1 MTRPKLLAIGGAHI
15 DRRGQV
21 SGIYVPGASNPGTMS
36 EDVGG
41 GVFNAVRNAARR
53 GVGVSLMSVRGA
65 DSAGENVARA
75 IERAGLSL
83 AGVVPPAIRGHQWT
97 LLLGRAADG
106 FMAVELPERDEAPF
120 GIERAEHVADPANVG
135 LDR

>member
-1 MTRPKLLAIGGAHI
+1 MLEEQNELFVHRTEPWAAVLY
-15 DRRGQV
+15 DRAWV
-21 SGIYVPGASNPGTMS
+21 MS
-36 EDVGG
+36 
-41 GVFNAVRNAARR
+41 
-53 GVGVSLMSVRGA
+53 
-65 DSAGENVARA
+65 A

-106 FMAVELPERDEAPF
+106 FKAVELPERDEAPF